1 MIKKTIIA
9 VALTTIFATTAG
21 AAVVSTDTL
30 QKPYQTTVT
39 STRKRSFA
47 CGIQNQESSETGL
60 WHFPSNRCRIFDTG
74 NEEPCLLQRCA

>member
-9 VALTTIFATTAG
+9 VALTTTFATTAG

-39 STRKRSFA
+39 PNEIIRLRYPKSREQR
-47 CGIQNQESSETGL
+47 
-60 WHFPSNRCRIFDTG
+60 NRLVALSI
-74 NEEPCLLQRCA
+74 EQMLEV

>member
-39 STRKRSFA
+39 TR
-47 CGIQNQESSETGL
+47 
-60 WHFPSNRCRIFDTG
+60 
-74 NEEPCLLQRCA
+74 